1 MTLANIPATLILLRD
16 LVRYNLKIIF
26 ANKFIYFLLAAF
38 LFLVLVVSITIAND
52 ATMSSAMVYGFLI
65 LPGMLLMF
73 YPIVY
78 GVQNDDDSKMLEII
92 FGIPN
97 YRYKI
102 WLTRFVIV
110 MGVTFLNILFL
121 STLANYTLYQIS
133 ILEMVYELMF
143 PTTFM
148 ASLGFMLSSRIRS
161 GNGTAITL
169 VIIGLIFFVFVEPLM
184 NSEWNVFLNPF
195 RDPRNLNQVIWES
208 VIFKNRLY
216 LSIGS
221 ALCILYTLYNLQFRE
236 KFL

>member
-1 MTLANIPATLILLRD
+1 MNLTRLFAILILLRD

-38 LFLVLVVSITIAND
+38 LFLVLVVGITIAND
-52 ATMSSAMVYGFLI
+52 ATMSSGMVYGFLI

-121 STLANYTLYQIS
+121 S
-133 ILEMVYELMF
+133 IL
-143 PTTFM
+143 
-148 ASLGFMLSSRIRS
+148 SS

-169 VIIGLIFFVFVEPLM
+169 VILGLAFFVFSEPLRT
-184 NSEWNVFLNPF
+184 SEWNVFLNPF

>member
-1 MTLANIPATLILLRD
+1 MTLANLPAILILLRD

-143 PTTFM
+143 PITFM

-169 VIIGLIFFVFVEPLM
+169 VIIGLAFFVFSEPLRT
-184 NSEWNVFLNPF
+184 SEWNVFLNPF

>member
-1 MTLANIPATLILLRD
+1 MSIANLTHTAILLRD

-38 LFLVLVVSITIAND
+38 VFLVVVVAITVAND
-52 ATMSSAMVYGFLI
+52 ATMSSAMVYGFLV

-102 WLTRFVIV
+102 WLTRFILVIC
-110 MGVTFLNILFL
+110 VTFLNLLFL
-121 STLANYTLYQIS
+121 SILSNYTLYQIP
-133 ILEMVYELMF
+133 IFEMVYELMF

-169 VIIGLIFFVFVEPLM
+169 VIVGLIFFVFIEPLM

-208 VIFKNRLY
+208 VILKNRIY

>member
-1 MTLANIPATLILLRD
+1 MTLANIPAILILLRD

-38 LFLVLVVSITIAND
+38 LFLVLVVGITIAND

-110 MGVTFLNILFL
+110 MGVTFLNVLFL
-121 STLANYTLYQIS
+121 SILANYTLYQIS

-143 PTTFM
+143 PITFM

-161 GNGTAITL
+161 GNGTAITM
-169 VIIGLIFFVFVEPLM
+169 VILGLIFFVFSEPLRT
-184 NSEWNVFLNPF
+184 SEWNIFLNPF

>member
-1 MTLANIPATLILLRD
+1 MTLANIPTILILLRD
-16 LVRYNLKIIF
+16 LVRYNVKIIF

-38 LFLVLVVSITIAND
+38 LFLVLVVGITIAND

-110 MGVTFLNILFL
+110 QGVTFLNILIL
-121 STLANYTLYQIS
+121 SILSNYTLYQIS

-148 ASLGFMLSSRIRS
+148 ASLGFMLSSKIRS

-169 VIIGLIFFVFVEPLM
+169 VILGLAFFVFSEPLRT
-184 NSEWNVFLNPF
+184 SEWNVFLNPF

>member
-1 MTLANIPATLILLRD
+1 MTLANLPAILILLRD

>member
-1 MTLANIPATLILLRD
+1 
-16 LVRYNLKIIF
+16 
-26 ANKFIYFLLAAF
+26 

>member
-1 MTLANIPATLILLRD
+1 MNLTRISTILILLRD
-16 LVRYNLKIIF
+16 LIRYNLKIIF

-38 LFLVLVVSITIAND
+38 LFLIVVVSITVAND
-52 ATMSSAMVYGFLI
+52 QTMSSASVYGFLI
-65 LPGMLLMF
+65 LPAVLLMF

-121 STLANYTLYQIS
+121 SILSNYTLYQIS
-133 ILEMVYELMF
+133 IFEMVYELMF
-143 PTTFM
+143 PITFL

-169 VIIGLIFFVFVEPLM
+169 VIIGLGFLMAQEPLF
-184 NSEWNVFLNPF
+184 NSQWNVFLNPF